1 MEHAVGRTARA
12 FAAKRPIVVR
22 PGALRLNGLGG
33 GARIRLA
40 IHSGSAPGHVHEIF
54 RPKSWCTWGLC
65 DDRARTPPSH
75 PCAALHESSPRSTT
89 AARLAAK
96 PRIGKRALGG
106 YNIIRAVFG
115 RPRRDSLVQPSGY
128 PRPPG
133 ISYEDPGP

>member
-65 DDRARTPPSH
+65 DDRARTPLTP
-75 PCAALHESSPRSTT
+75 LRG
-89 AARLAAK
+89 AARILAPLHDRGTFSRKAAAGA
-96 PRIGKRALGG
+96 RFRSRARRVCGG
-106 YNIIRAVFG
+106 CVNGHPASIRLTG
-115 RPRRDSLVQPSGY
+115 T
-128 PRPPG
+128 
-133 ISYEDPGP
+133 